1 MQFMMKMVMDAD
13 KAFAPSPELMSAIER
28 FTEDA
33 HKAGRLVQTGGMAS
47 SAKVTRIRA
56 AGGKLAVID
65 GPFAESK
72 EQVGGYAIVEV
83 QSRAEALELGR
94 QFMEIHLR
102 ILGPSFVAE
111 SEIQEMYPMPLSRP
125 S

>member
-13 KAFAPSPELMSAIER
+13 RAFEPNPELMHAIER
-28 FTEDA
+28 FTEEMRR
-33 HKAGRLVQTGGMAS
+33 AGKLVQTGGMAS

-83 QSRAEALELGR
+83 KTREEALALGR
-94 QFMEIHLR
+94 QFMEIHLK
-102 ILGPSFVAE
+102 ILGPAFVAD
-111 SEIQEMYPMPLSRP
+111 SEIQEMFPIPLEPRP
-125 S
+125 